1 MIAIIMGTYNGEKYI
16 KEQIDSI
23 LAQDYA
29 GWKLFI
35 FDDGSKDNTEKIV
48 NEYVKDYP
56 DKIYFRKN
64 KISFG
69 AAGNFFNGIKEAAT
83 KLAPEAEYFCFS
95 DQDDV
100 WVKDKLSRSLAKI
113 NQIEDDKPA
122 LVFSDVAITDKNLT
136 ITAASYFEAEKVDR
150 TRVSLNYLLMEN
162 KLIGGTVM
170 INKALVGLELRAEES
185 GLVPYKKA
193 KMHDWW
199 FGLIAAG
206 LGKIG
211 YVEGFTEYYRQHE
224 NNVVGG
230 ENFTSY
236 FKARISK
243 MQENRMRIRENIAQ
257 GEGFLKYFGEYL
269 CEPELSAV
277 KEFAALKTKGYLG
290 RRISIIKNRFLKSG
304 LVRNIALFIFV

>member
-304 LVRNIALFIFV
+304 LIRNIALFIFV

>member
-1 MIAIIMGTYNGEKYI
+1 
-16 KEQIDSI
+16 
-23 LAQDYA
+23 
-29 GWKLFI
+29 
-35 FDDGSKDNTEKIV
+35 
-48 NEYVKDYP
+48 
-56 DKIYFRKN
+56 
-64 KISFG
+64 
-69 AAGNFFNGIKEAAT
+69 
-83 KLAPEAEYFCFS
+83 
-95 DQDDV
+95 
-100 WVKDKLSRSLAKI
+100 
-113 NQIEDDKPA
+113 
-122 LVFSDVAITDKNLT
+122 
-136 ITAASYFEAEKVDR
+136 
-150 TRVSLNYLLMEN
+150 
-162 KLIGGTVM
+162 
-170 INKALVGLELRAEES
+170 
-185 GLVPYKKA
+185 
-193 KMHDWW
+193 MHDWW

-290 RRISIIKNRFLKSG
+290 RRISIIKNRFLTSG